1 MRIIPKKTRVSME
14 FFKGIELLDIVIAAA
29 GVTLTLFMLLSN
41 LPLRWMAALIVFI
54 VFSASIIPLDDEK
67 AYKSLY
73 YAIRYAMSYKE
84 FVKHPEKKGQIPVAG
99 VTPFTGISDMFIEY
113 GTSYLGVVVEIPSIE
128 FRFLTEPRQ
137 NQLIDQVYGSILRT
151 VNDTD
156 SAAMVKLDRPVLY
169 DSFIEGE
176 EKKMEDLKAAI
187 SAD

>member
-1 MRIIPKKTRVSME
+1 ME

-113 GTSYLGVVVEIPSIE
+113 GTSYLGVVVEIPPLSSDSL
-128 FRFLTEPRQ
+128 RSRARTSLLTRC
-137 NQLIDQVYGSILRT
+137 
-151 VNDTD
+151 
-156 SAAMVKLDRPVLY
+156 MVL
-169 DSFIEGE
+169 SFGQSMTQIPP
-176 EKKMEDLKAAI
+176 LW
-187 SAD
+187 